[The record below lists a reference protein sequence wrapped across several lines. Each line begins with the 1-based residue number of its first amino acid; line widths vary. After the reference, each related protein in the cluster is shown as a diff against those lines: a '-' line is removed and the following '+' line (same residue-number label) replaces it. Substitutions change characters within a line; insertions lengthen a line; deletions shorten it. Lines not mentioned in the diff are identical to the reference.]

1 MTKLMTKGKNASPL
15 DGYKKRK
22 LTAMN
27 QNSSKPAY
35 VPEDLRNS
43 KISELTAL
51 HLPEKD
57 FAWPV
62 ALYPQING
70 SSIRWMLKQPSYMV
84 RRLMEH
90 CMQDPPK
97 KQTPIRSGS

>member
-1 MTKLMTKGKNASPL
+1 M
-15 DGYKKRK
+15 D
-22 LTAMN
+22 

-43 KISELTAL
+43 KISELTAQ

-90 CMQDPPK
+90 CMYDPPK
-97 KQTPIRSGS
+97 KQTPIRSGSYENASMDLLTQVDIGTSN